1 MAELYTNNAKARL
14 LAGEKLSAAWS
25 QTGSTVTAEILAQAG
40 FDMIVVDC
48 EHAPIDPPQLL
59 PIVQAAGG
67 YGSMIMARAPWNDLV
82 AIKRMLDCGIQG
94 IHIPYVN
101 NVEETARAVRACK
114 YPPLGNRGIAGS
126 PRAAGYGANRGQ
138 YLQRANDEILVLV
151 ALETPEA
158 VVDHLFKLRGQ
169 QDKSGGFKAFV
180 PLPFRKGASDIES
193 KGSGVYDLK
202 ICAIARLVLDN
213 FSHIRVP
220 IPHFGDRMAQILLNF
235 GADDIGGTHWY
246 EEVAAAAGAM
256 RLNRTEDFMRKTIIA
271 AGFKPVKGTSNYGV

>member
-1 MAELYTNNAKARL
+1 MSELYTNKAKARL

-25 QTGSTVTAEILAQAG
+25 QTGSGVTAEILAQAG
-40 FDMIVVDC
+40 YDMIVVDC

-59 PIVQAAGG
+59 PIVQAING
-67 YGSMIMARAPWNDLV
+67 YDTMVMARAPWNDLV

-126 PRAAGYGANRGQ
+126 PRAAGFGANRGQ

-158 VVDHLFKLRGQ
+158 VANIDAMLDIDGLDGLFIGPMDLSTTMGYFGNPSHPEVQKTIREVEQKVLAKGKLL
-169 QDKSGGFKAFV
+169 AT
-180 PLPFRKGASDIES
+180 
-193 KGSGVYDLK
+193 
-202 ICAIARLVLDN
+202 IAAN
-213 FSHIRVP
+213 P
-220 IPHFGDRMAQILLNF
+220 
-235 GADDIGGTHWY
+235 
-246 EEVAAAAGAM
+246 AAAKALYDRGYSYVIFDSDVTTLRAVAYSHVD
-256 RLNRTEDFMRKTIIA
+256 E
-271 AGFKPVKGTSNYGV
+271 FKELMKK

>member
-158 VVDHLFKLRGQ
+158 VENLDAML
-169 QDKSGGFKAFV
+169 
-180 PLPFRKGASDIES
+180 DIEGLDGLFIGPMDLS
-193 KGSGVYDLK
+193 TTMGYFGSPSHPEVQKVIREVEKKVIAKGK
-202 ICAIARLVLDN
+202 
-213 FSHIRVP
+213 
-220 IPHFGDRMAQILLNF
+220 LLATI
-235 GADDIGGTHWY
+235 GANP
-246 EEVAAAAGAM
+246 AAAKELYDRGYSYVIFDSDVTTLRAVAYSHVD
-256 RLNRTEDFMRKTIIA
+256 E
-271 AGFKPVKGTSNYGV
+271 FKKLMGK